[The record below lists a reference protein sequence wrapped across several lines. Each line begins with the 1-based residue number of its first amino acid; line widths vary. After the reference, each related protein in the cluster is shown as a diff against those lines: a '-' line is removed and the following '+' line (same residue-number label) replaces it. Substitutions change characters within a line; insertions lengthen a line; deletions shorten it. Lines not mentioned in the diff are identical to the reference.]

1 MKSMVLSAADL
12 ELVLQ
17 WFEEYK
23 EIVAS
28 DPLGGQ
34 MTSVEAKLG
43 EQIHKAL
50 KEKRSWEVS
59 ELDVGWLLEWSEKS
73 VNPTHGPTRLP
84 FGHEADL
91 IDKLNLLE

>member
-43 EQIHKAL
+43 EHIHKAL
-50 KEKRSWEVS
+50 KEKVAWEIS
-59 ELDVGWLLEWSEKS
+59 ELEVGWILEWAEKC
-73 VNPTHGPTRLP
+73 VNPTHGSSRLP